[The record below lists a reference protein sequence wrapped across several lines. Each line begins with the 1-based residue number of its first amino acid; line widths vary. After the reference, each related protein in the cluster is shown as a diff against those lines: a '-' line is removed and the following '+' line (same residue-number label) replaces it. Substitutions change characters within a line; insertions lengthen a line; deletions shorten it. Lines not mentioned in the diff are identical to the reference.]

1 MNDPEPITAVPLAS
15 VDSTL
20 QRIRTVAVISALSAF
35 VIGVL
40 AATIVLLS
48 LYPSLRTTAHNL
60 ERVSDAMA
68 VSAENFAG
76 VSDEAVLNLVET
88 SANLSAA
95 SANLTQAT
103 ANLERN
109 SVDDRMAESIIRL
122 LEQRQEQFNNR

>member
-1 MNDPEPITAVPLAS
+1 MNAPEPITAVPLAS